1 LFWFIAGALVGATAT
16 LVAIPL
22 WRGTLNIRALALG
35 GGRMR
40 FALAG
45 AFVATFA
52 AAAAI
57 IYFAVGSRHS
67 LTAQPPT
74 SQPLTSSMATAAG
87 PAAAADASI
96 KSDAGAKSME
106 TEVAA
111 LEARLARDGGT
122 SDDWTLLA
130 KAYEFLGRPADA
142 ARARSHTPKPAA
154 GATVAQMSAG
164 ALVAAATATET
175 RGPAAGSAAS
185 MAAAATPEP
194 TLSAAPAQSPA
205 ELEKRVKQN
214 PRDVASWLALAELH
228 RVQHDDRGA
237 RDALAKV
244 IALHGMTAQSWA
256 DYADVLA
263 SLAGGSLA
271 GDAGR
276 AIDSALA
283 LDPTN
288 LKALWLKASQAHEQR
303 HFTEAL
309 AWWRKLRA
317 ALPSDAPD
325 ARVIDANI
333 LEDTQLA
340 GLAVPAGAAAA
351 GAPAAANASGASG
364 ASGTAEVSG
373 TVSIDSRLAGRV
385 QRDATLFIYAKAAD
399 SPGPPL
405 AVLRTTASAWPVS
418 FHLDDSMAMIPSRR
432 LSQFDKVVVE
442 ARISRSGQATPSAGD
457 LYVTS
462 PVLHPAAGQK
472 LALVINREIG

>member
-1 LFWFIAGALVGATAT
+1 VGSTAT

-22 WRGTLNIRALALG
+22 WRRRLSLRALTLG
-35 GGRMR
+35 SGRLR
-40 FALAG
+40 TALAA

-57 IYFAVGSRHS
+57 IYFAVGARHS
-67 LTAQPPT
+67 LTAQPPM
-74 SQPLTSSMATAAG
+74 PSMGTTAPG
-87 PAAAADASI
+87 SAADASM
-96 KSDAGAKSME
+96 KSAGPARSME

-122 SDDWTLLA
+122 SDDWNLLA
-130 KAYEFLGRPADA
+130 KAYEFLGRPDDA

-154 GATVAQMSAG
+154 GATVSQMSAG

-175 RGPAAGSAAS
+175 RSPAAQPG
-185 MAAAATPEP
+185 PP
-194 TLSAAPAQSPA
+194 PPPAPSLA
-205 ELEKRVKQN
+205 ELETRVKRN
-214 PRDVASWLALAELH
+214 PRDVPGWLALADL
-228 RVQHDDRGA
+228 RRAAHDDRGA
-237 RDALAKV
+237 RDALGKV
-244 IALHGMTAQSWA
+244 IELHGMTAQSWA

-263 SLAGGSLA
+263 SLSGGSLA
-271 GDAGR
+271 GEAGR

-283 LDPTN
+283 LDPVN
-288 LKALWLKASQAHEQR
+288 LKAVWLKASQAHEQR
-303 HFTEAL
+303 HFADAL
-309 AWWRKLRA
+309 GWWRKLRTE
-317 ALPSDAPD
+317 LPSDSPD
-325 ARVIDANI
+325 ARIIDANI

-340 GLAVPAGAAAA
+340 GLPLPAGAAAA
-351 GAPAAANASGASG
+351 SAPGAANASGAS
-364 ASGTAEVSG
+364 SGAEVSG
-373 TVSIDSRLAGRV
+373 TVSIDGRLAGRV

-418 FHLDDSMAMIPSRR
+418 FHLDDSMAMLPSRR
-432 LSQFDKVVVE
+432 LSQFDKVVIE

-462 PVLHPAAGQK
+462 PVLHPASGQK